1 MVEHR
6 VIFYHK
12 QATSARTRFL
22 RFANNTVCAFDALPT
37 LARVLD
43 ELPDITPLHQDDVL
57 SEAAQEIGLE
67 PHELAAESEFQQLVE
82 VPGQQIRIIL
92 AAIKTTDPPFEL
104 AERIDASFIDLT
116 QARSLPPA
124 ELELLRAAYEV
135 VLGG

>member
-1 MVEHR
+1 MEYR

-22 RFANNTVCAFDALPT
+22 RFANNSVCAFDALPK
-37 LARVLD
+37 LARVID
-43 ELPDITPLHQDDVL
+43 DLPETTPLHQNKVL
-57 SEAAQEIGLE
+57 SAAAQEIGLRPE
-67 PHELAAESEFQQLVE
+67 ELVAENEFQQLVE

-104 AERIDASFIDLT
+104 AERIDANFIDLT
-116 QARSLPPA
+116 QARALPPV
-124 ELELLRAAYEV
+124 ELQLLRTAYEV